1 MANKKYDARTL
12 AAMDEMLNDL
22 IEQLCDVIS
31 DYRAKLD
38 DMIGDNLDEM
48 EKEWAK
54 NEN

>member
-22 IEQLCDVIS
+22 IEKMAELVS

-54 NEN
+54 DEG